1 MSLIKRLKRLWQLS
15 ALQGDFI
22 SRDEADAL
30 ISHLRELEVEIED
43 MNHRVSDWIGEI
55 MKSELL
61 RREIEKRDRV
71 IGSDLLRDFTGKPL
85 RAGRANEGSSVDGEG
100 R

>member
-22 SRDEADAL
+22 SRDEAEAL
-30 ISHLRELEVEIED
+30 LAHLKELEVEIED
-43 MNHRVSDWIGEI
+43 MNQRVCDWIGEI

-61 RREIEKRDRV
+61 RREIEKRGRL
-71 IGSDLLRDFTGKPL
+71 IGSDIVPEKHAVPID
-85 RAGRANEGSSVDGEG
+85 
-100 R
+100 